1 MATFGEWKYR
11 SDREATILAYAQAGR
26 GGADT
31 CDCVGC
37 RNFRVARE
45 CAFPTEFLAVLDQLG
60 IDPRKDGEA
69 YHIAR
74 LAPAALTTAAGN
86 HFGPPGETGGFPTV

>member
-11 SDREATILAYAQAGR
+11 SDREATILAYTQAGR

-74 LAPAALTTAAGN
+74 LAPGR
-86 HFGPPGETGGFPTV
+86 HIYGGWYHCGHPGRNR